1 MIDPTAWSPNTRGA
15 MWILTTAVVVAVM
28 GAMIKATSGQVH
40 TLQLVF
46 IRSVAAVA
54 ILLPLVAH
62 SGLAALRTRRLGTH
76 FWRGAVSAL
85 GNVGIFYS
93 FINLPLAEATTYAFT
108 KPLFLTV
115 MAVLL
120 LSERVDR
127 RRWLA
132 TLIGFFG
139 IMVILRPGMEA
150 VQPAALAGIGAAV
163 CAAGV
168 IVLIKKL
175 AATETATA
183 VLFYSS
189 LFAMVATAPG
199 ALAVWQAPPLSDVAI
214 VSAVALCAIGSQ
226 FFNFRAMR
234 IAEASAVI
242 PFDYFRLPFAGLL
255 GFILYGEVPDIYTLI
270 GAAIIIGATLDI
282 SLRSGRKTA
291 PSPPTG

>member
-1 MIDPTAWSPNTRGA
+1 
-15 MWILTTAVVVAVM
+15 M
-28 GAMIKATSGQVH
+28 GALIKATSGQVH

-46 IRSVAAVA
+46 IRSVAAVV

-62 SGLAALRTRRLGTH
+62 SGIASLRTRRLGTH
-76 FWRGAVSAL
+76 FLRGAVSAL
-85 GNVGIFYS
+85 GNVGIFYA

-132 TLIGFFG
+132 TLVGFFG
-139 IMVILRPGMEA
+139 ILVILRPGMEA
-150 VQPAALAGIGAAV
+150 VQPAALAAIGAAV

-175 AATETATA
+175 AATENATA
-183 VLFYSS
+183 VLFYAS
-189 LFAMVATAPG
+189 LFSLIATAPG
-199 ALAVWQAPPLSDVAI
+199 AAVVWQSPPMWDVAV

-226 FFNFRAMR
+226 YFNFRAMR

-255 GFILYGEVPDIYTLI
+255 GFALFGEVPDVYTVV
-270 GAAIIIGATLDI
+270 GAVFIIGATLDI
-282 SLRSGRKTA
+282 SLHARRKSAPTPPADRGRG
-291 PSPPTG
+291 SPPRGR